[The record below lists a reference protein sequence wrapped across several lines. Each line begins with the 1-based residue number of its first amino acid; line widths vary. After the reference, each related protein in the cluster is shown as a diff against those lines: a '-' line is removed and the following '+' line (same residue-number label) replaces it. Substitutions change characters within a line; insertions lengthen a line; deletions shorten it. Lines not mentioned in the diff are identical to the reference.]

1 METQYPSMIVMIAL
15 SVLKETTRMERFGVI
30 INTSRR
36 KINDSLWRT
45 KKMSKKR
52 ELLKKELYHAE
63 REHHKMPD
71 TWWKNMVLLMAE
83 ILVEEEQR

>member
-1 METQYPSMIVMIAL
+1 
-15 SVLKETTRMERFGVI
+15 
-30 INTSRR
+30 
-36 KINDSLWRT
+36 
-45 KKMSKKR
+45 MSKKR

-83 ILVEEEQR
+83 ILVEEEQS